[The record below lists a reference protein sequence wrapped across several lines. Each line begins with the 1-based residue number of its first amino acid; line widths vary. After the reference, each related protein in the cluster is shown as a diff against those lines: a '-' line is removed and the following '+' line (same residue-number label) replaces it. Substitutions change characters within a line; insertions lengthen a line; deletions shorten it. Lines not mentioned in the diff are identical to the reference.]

1 MKTSI
6 TLLLFTIFVSTSQA
20 CDDFANEMSNQT
32 AIMQQQLNQQ
42 RAAAWEQK
50 QADYQ
55 ANINAQRQVQQERF
69 NTFSTNMIL
78 LDGQNRR

>member
-1 MKTSI
+1 MKTL
-6 TLLLFTIFVSTSQA
+6 TALLLFIAFVTTSQA

-55 ANINAQRQVQQERF
+55 ANINAQEQIRQER
-69 NTFSTNMIL
+69 NNAYQTNMIL
-78 LDGQNRR
+78 LDEHRNK

>member
-1 MKTSI
+1 MKTL
-6 TLLLFTIFVSTSQA
+6 TALLLFIAFVTTSQA

-42 RAAAWEQK
+42 RATAWEQK
-50 QADYQ
+50 QADQQ
-55 ANINAQRQVQQERF
+55 ANFNAQRQVQQERF

>member
-1 MKTSI
+1 MKTL
-6 TLLLFTIFVSTSQA
+6 TALLLFIAFVTTSQA

-55 ANINAQRQVQQERF
+55 ANINAQEQIRQER
-69 NTFSTNMIL
+69 NNAYQTNMIL
-78 LDGQNRR
+78 LDNESKK

>member
-1 MKTSI
+1 MKTL
-6 TLLLFTIFVSTSQA
+6 TALLLFIAFVTTSQA
-20 CDDFANEMSNQT
+20 CDDFANKMSNQT

-55 ANINAQRQVQQERF
+55 ANINAQEQIRQER
-69 NTFSTNMIL
+69 NNAYQTNMIL
-78 LDGQNRR
+78 LDDQTKR

>member
-6 TLLLFTIFVSTSQA
+6 TLLLLTTFVSTSQA

-32 AIMQQQLNQQ
+32 VIMQQQLNQQ
-42 RAAAWEQK
+42 RATAWEQK

-55 ANINAQRQVQQERF
+55 ANINAQEQIRQER
-69 NTFSTNMIL
+69 NNAYQTNMIL
-78 LDGQNRR
+78 LDENRNK

>member
-6 TLLLFTIFVSTSQA
+6 TLLLLTTFVSTSQA

-32 AIMQQQLNQQ
+32 VIMQQQLNQQ
-42 RAAAWEQK
+42 RATAWEQK

-55 ANINAQRQVQQERF
+55 ANVNAQEQIRQER
-69 NTFSTNMIL
+69 NNAYQTNMIL
-78 LDGQNRR
+78 LDENRNK

>member
-1 MKTSI
+1 MKTLI
-6 TLLLFTIFVSTSQA
+6 ALLLLITFISTSQA

-32 AIMQQQLNQQ
+32 VIMQQQLNQQ
-42 RAAAWEQK
+42 REAAWEQK
-50 QADYQ
+50 QADQQ
-55 ANINAQRQVQQERF
+55 ANFNAQRQVQQERF

>member
-1 MKTSI
+1 MKTL
-6 TLLLFTIFVSTSQA
+6 TALLLFIAFVTTSQA

>member
-6 TLLLFTIFVSTSQA
+6 TLLLLTTFVSTSQA

-32 AIMQQQLNQQ
+32 VIMQQQLNQQ
-42 RAAAWEQK
+42 RATAWEQK
-50 QADYQ
+50 QADQQ
-55 ANINAQRQVQQERF
+55 ANFNAQRQVQQERF

>member
-6 TLLLFTIFVSTSQA
+6 TLLLLTTFVSTSQA

-32 AIMQQQLNQQ
+32 AIMQQQLNHQ

-55 ANINAQRQVQQERF
+55 ANVNAQEQIRQER
-69 NTFSTNMIL
+69 NNAYQTNMIL
-78 LDGQNRR
+78 LDNESKK

>member
-1 MKTSI
+1 MKTL
-6 TLLLFTIFVSTSQA
+6 TALLLFIAFVTTSQA

-55 ANINAQRQVQQERF
+55 ANVNAQEQIRQER
-69 NTFSTNMIL
+69 NNAYQTNMIL
-78 LDGQNRR
+78 LDNESKK

>member
-6 TLLLFTIFVSTSQA
+6 TLLLLTTFVSTSQA

-42 RAAAWEQK
+42 HEAAWEQK
-50 QADYQ
+50 QANQQ
-55 ANINAQRQVQQERF
+55 ANFNAQRQVQQERF

>member
-6 TLLLFTIFVSTSQA
+6 TLLLLTTFVSTSQA

-32 AIMQQQLNQQ
+32 VIMQQQLNQQ
-42 RAAAWEQK
+42 RATAWEQK

-55 ANINAQRQVQQERF
+55 ANINAQEQIRQER
-69 NTFSTNMIL
+69 NNAYQTNMIL
-78 LDGQNRR
+78 LDEHRNK

>member
-1 MKTSI
+1 MKTFI
-6 TLLLFTIFVSTSQA
+6 PLLLLITFVSTSQA
-20 CDDFANEMSNQT
+20 CDDFSNEMSNQT
-32 AIMQQQLNQQ
+32 VIMQQQLNQQ
-42 RAAAWEQK
+42 RQAASEQK
-50 QADYQ
+50 QTDYQ

>member
-6 TLLLFTIFVSTSQA
+6 TLLLLTTFVSTSQA

-32 AIMQQQLNQQ
+32 VIMQQQLNQQ
-42 RAAAWEQK
+42 RATAWEQK

-55 ANINAQRQVQQERF
+55 ANVNAQEQIRQER
-69 NTFSTNMIL
+69 NNAYQTNMIL
-78 LDGQNRR
+78 LDGQTKR

>member
-6 TLLLFTIFVSTSQA
+6 TLLLLTTFVSTSQA

-32 AIMQQQLNQQ
+32 VIMQQQLNQQ

-55 ANINAQRQVQQERF
+55 ANINAQEQIRQER
-69 NTFSTNMIL
+69 NNAYQTNMIL
-78 LDGQNRR
+78 LDEHRNK

>member
-1 MKTSI
+1 MKTL
-6 TLLLFTIFVSTSQA
+6 TALLLFTAFVSTSQA

-32 AIMQQQLNQQ
+32 DIMQQQLNQQ

-55 ANINAQRQVQQERF
+55 ANINAQEQIRQER
-69 NTFSTNMIL
+69 NNAYQTNMIL
-78 LDGQNRR
+78 LDGQTKR

>member
-1 MKTSI
+1 MKTL
-6 TLLLFTIFVSTSQA
+6 TALLLFIAFVTTSQA

-55 ANINAQRQVQQERF
+55 ANINAQEQIRQER
-69 NTFSTNMIL
+69 NNAYQTNMIL
-78 LDGQNRR
+78 LDNESKR

>member
-6 TLLLFTIFVSTSQA
+6 TLLLLTTFVSTSQA

-42 RAAAWEQK
+42 RATAWEQK
-50 QADYQ
+50 QADQQ
-55 ANINAQRQVQQERF
+55 ANFNAQRQVQQERF

>member
-6 TLLLFTIFVSTSQA
+6 TLLLLTTFVSTSQA

-32 AIMQQQLNQQ
+32 VIMQQQLNQQ
-42 RAAAWEQK
+42 RATAWEQK

-55 ANINAQRQVQQERF
+55 ANINAQEQIRQER
-69 NTFSTNMIL
+69 NNAYQTNMIL
-78 LDGQNRR
+78 LDGQTKR

>member
-6 TLLLFTIFVSTSQA
+6 TLLLLTTFVSTSQA